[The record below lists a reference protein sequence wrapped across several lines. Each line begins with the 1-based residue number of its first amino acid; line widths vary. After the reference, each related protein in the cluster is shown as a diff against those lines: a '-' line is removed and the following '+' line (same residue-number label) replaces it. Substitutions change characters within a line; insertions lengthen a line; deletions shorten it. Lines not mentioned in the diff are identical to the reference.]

1 MERRERR
8 KREKREKKEEKRLRE
23 RERERERQTRVAGGS
38 LSGAGF
44 ADDPVMYRAT
54 VFTIPVFV
62 TLLPLLPRLGCVT
75 TRIPPLQC
83 PEYRNQYL
91 FQCL

>member
-54 VFTIPVFV
+54 VFYIPVFV
-62 TLLPLLPRLGCVT
+62 TITAAPSIGVYLCCV
-75 TRIPPLQC
+75 P
-83 PEYRNQYL
+83 
-91 FQCL
+91 